1 MISRDDT
8 WHGRYGVLPGYGITL
23 QVRVLAAAALW
34 WFASSGGGLRVVAVV
49 MLVNEWGWCCLVWY
63 GAVWRGVVWCG

>member
-23 QVRVLAAAALW
+23 QVLAAALW
-34 WFASSGGGLRVVAVV
+34 WFASSGGGLRVAVV
-49 MLVNEWGWCCLVWY
+49 MLVNEWGGVAWCGVLRRGVAWC
-63 GAVWRGVVWCG
+63 GVVWVD